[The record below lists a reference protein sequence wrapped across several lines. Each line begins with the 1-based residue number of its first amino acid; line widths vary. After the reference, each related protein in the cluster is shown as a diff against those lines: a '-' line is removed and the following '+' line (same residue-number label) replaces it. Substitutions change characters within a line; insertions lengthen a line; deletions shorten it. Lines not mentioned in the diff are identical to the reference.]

1 MSMSFYEDIVQ
12 GLNEAIEY
20 KKGNIKLRTADITVA
35 PLPEI
40 ESSQVKDIRKSLD
53 MTQGT
58 FAAIMGV
65 SVKTVEAWEAGT
77 NTPSGTARRM
87 LSLLR
92 SDPELPQKYNLF
104 SR

>member
-1 MSMSFYEDIVQ
+1 MNVYESVIQ

-20 KKGNIKLRTADITVA
+20 EKGNLKAKTSLVSVA

-40 ESSQVKDIRKSLD
+40 KSSQIKDIRKSLD
-53 MTQGT
+53 MTQGI
-58 FAAIMGV
+58 FAAVMGV

-77 NTPSGTARRM
+77 NAPSGTARRM
-87 LSLLR
+87 LSLLQT
-92 SDPELPQKYNLF
+92 DPELPQKYNLF

>member
-1 MSMSFYEDIVQ
+1 MSFYEDIVQ

-20 KKGNIKLRTADITVA
+20 KKGNVKLKTSNVTIA

-40 ESSQVKDIRKSLD
+40 KSSQIKDIRKSLD
-53 MTQGT
+53 MTQGI
-58 FAAIMGV
+58 FAAVMGV

-77 NTPSGTARRM
+77 NAPSGTARRM
-87 LSLLR
+87 LSLLQ

>member
-1 MSMSFYEDIVQ
+1 MSFYEDIVQ

-20 KKGNIKLRTADITVA
+20 KKGNVKLKTSDVTIA

-40 ESSQVKDIRKSLD
+40 KSSQIKDIRKSLD
-53 MTQGT
+53 MTQGI
-58 FAAIMGV
+58 FAAVMGV

-77 NTPSGTARRM
+77 NAPSGTARRM
-87 LSLLR
+87 LSLLQ